1 MKDGHQIFS
10 IAARSH
16 DLNPMENI
24 FHILQKKLQLVAL
37 EMKIERKD
45 FEKSSAQFKKKKK
58 KILESIPVDVMDKTI
73 RSTDRRIDFIVKI
86 KVQRIRYQLLMFYM
100 DLHNYFYS
108 MQYMLLFPIDI

>member
-45 FEKSSAQFKKKKK
+45 FEKSSAQVKKKKK
-58 KILESIPVDVMDKTI
+58 KYWRV
-73 RSTDRRIDFIVKI
+73 
-86 KVQRIRYQLLMFYM
+86 YQLMLWTKLFDRLM
-100 DLHNYFYS
+100 DG
-108 MQYMLLFPIDI
+108 

>member
-45 FEKSSAQFKKKKK
+45 FEKSSAQVKKKKK
-58 KILESIPVDVMDKTI
+58 KYWRV
-73 RSTDRRIDFIVKI
+73 
-86 KVQRIRYQLLMFYM
+86 YQL
-100 DLHNYFYS
+100 
-108 MQYMLLFPIDI
+108 MLWTKLFDRLIDG

>member
-45 FEKSSAQFKKKKK
+45 FEKSSAQVKKKKK
-58 KILESIPVDVMDKTI
+58 NTGEYTSWCYGQNYSIDW
-73 RSTDRRIDFIVKI
+73 
-86 KVQRIRYQLLMFYM
+86 
-100 DLHNYFYS
+100 
-108 MQYMLLFPIDI
+108 

>member
-16 DLNPMENI
+16 DLKPMENI

-45 FEKSSAQFKKKKK
+45 FEKSSAQVKKKK

-73 RSTDRRIDFIVKI
+73 RSTDGRIDFIVKI
-86 KVQRIRYQLLMFYM
+86 KVQRIRYQLLMFFM

-108 MQYMLLFPIDI
+108 IQYMLLFPIDI

>member
-1 MKDGHQIFS
+1 
-10 IAARSH
+10 
-16 DLNPMENI
+16 MENI

-45 FEKSSAQFKKKKK
+45 FEKSSAQVKKKKT
-58 KILESIPVDVMDKTI
+58 LDSIPVDVMDKTI
-73 RSTDRRIDFIVKI
+73 RSTNRRIDFIVKRQ
-86 KVQRIRYQLLMFYM
+86 VQRIRYQLLMFFM

>member
-45 FEKSSAQFKKKKK
+45 FEKSSAQVKKKKK
-58 KILESIPVDVMDKTI
+58 YWRV
-73 RSTDRRIDFIVKI
+73 
-86 KVQRIRYQLLMFYM
+86 YQL
-100 DLHNYFYS
+100 
-108 MQYMLLFPIDI
+108 MLWTKLFDRLIDG